1 MECTCPTACHKNLGE
16 NLEVW
21 FKLILNVFIKLIVV
35 VNRRT
40 WLE

>member
-1 MECTCPTACHKNLGE
+1 MHMSYRMSLKFGE